1 MFKELIKRQD
11 ITYAQIG
18 RKLKVSR
25 ETVSAWARGVSS
37 PSIKKVPELARILDT
52 TIEEIVLCFEE
63 K

>member
-1 MFKELIKRQD
+1 MFRELVKRQD

-25 ETVSAWARGVSS
+25 ATVSAWARGASS
-37 PSIKKVPELARILDT
+37 PPIKKVPELARILDT
-52 TIEEIVLCFEE
+52 TIDEIVLCFKE

>member
-25 ETVSAWARGVSS
+25 EAVSAWARGVSA
-37 PSIKKVPELARILDT
+37 PPIKRVPDLAKILDC
-52 TIEEIVLCFEE
+52 TIEEIVLCFKE